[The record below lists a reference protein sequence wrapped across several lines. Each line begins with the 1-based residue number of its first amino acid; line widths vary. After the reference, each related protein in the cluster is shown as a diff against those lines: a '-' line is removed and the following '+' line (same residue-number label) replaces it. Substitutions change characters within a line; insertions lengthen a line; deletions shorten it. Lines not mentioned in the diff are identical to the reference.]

1 MANYCD
7 SALLENTW
15 YLWILGSSFPDLEQ
29 YRSYNLLYTRPC
41 SPAMV
46 EGGVVVKKHGK
57 VLLDP
62 RSEYKVHCLAL
73 PEPVYFKS
81 RNNVLTGK
89 IRVGNINSKRTIR
102 LDEQL
107 FNLTSSKH
115 LEVLKDDILV
125 QKVKII
131 PQLLQD
137 GFIKEQ
143 PTNESWHKLLEDIGK
158 MCSGISK
165 KFNLFNEDEYS
176 DLSNDALLQVINK
189 LVNKRLV
196 YTPGRAP
203 VFNLLTTT
211 IHRCMFSLLNK
222 KNSQK
227 AGLNKLLNDTQHNL
241 IPKINRSLRT
251 LTHNPRK

>member
-7 SALLENTW
+7 SALLEKTW

-29 YRSYNLLYTRPC
+29 YRVYNLLYTKPC

-46 EGGVVVKKHGK
+46 DGKVVRKHGK
-57 VLLDP
+57 ELLDP
-62 RSEYKVHCLAL
+62 RSEYKIHCLAL
-73 PEPVYFKS
+73 PVPIYFKS
-81 RNNVLTGK
+81 RHNVVTGK
-89 IRVGNINSKRTIR
+89 IRVGNMSSKQTTI
-102 LDEQL
+102 LDERL
-107 FNLTSSKH
+107 FSLSNQTMAH
-115 LEVLKDDILV
+115 GLKDNLLI
-125 QKVKII
+125 QQGSII
-131 PQLLQD
+131 PELLAD
-137 GFIKEQ
+137 GFVKEQ
-143 PTNESWHKLLEDIGK
+143 PTSVSWHKLLEDIGK
-158 MCSGISK
+158 MCSGICK
-165 KFNLFNEDEYS
+165 KFKLINEDEYL

-227 AGLNKLLNDTQHNL
+227 AGLNKLLSDSQHNL
-241 IPKINRSLRT
+241 IPKINRSLKT
-251 LTHNPRK
+251 VTHNPRR

>member
-7 SALLENTW
+7 SANLEKTW
-15 YLWILGSSFPDLEQ
+15 YLWILGSSYPDLEQ
-29 YRSYNLLYTRPC
+29 YRLHNLLYTRPT

-46 EGGVVVKKHGK
+46 DGKVVKKYGK
-57 VLLDP
+57 PLLDP
-62 RSEYKVHCLAL
+62 RSVYKDHCIAL
-73 PEPVYFKS
+73 PVPIYFKS

-89 IRVGNINSKRTIR
+89 IRVGNIASNKTTR
-102 LDEQL
+102 LDERMFSLDIQEY
-107 FNLTSSKH
+107 SGI
-115 LEVLKDDILV
+115 LKDNIFI
-125 QKVKII
+125 QSQSII
-131 PQLLQD
+131 PKLLSD

-143 PTNESWHKLLEDIGK
+143 PTTVSWHNLLSDIGK
-158 MCSGISK
+158 MCSGICK
-165 KFNLFNEDEYS
+165 KFNLYNEDEYS

-189 LVNKRLV
+189 LVNNRLV

-227 AGLNKLLNDTQHNL
+227 AGLNKLLSDSQHNL
-241 IPKINRSLRT
+241 VPKINRSLKT